1 MERFD
6 DVYIKVHSLGPDTL
20 THTASGQVVD
30 WESVRGWF
38 DQLIPNLKRLAAD
51 DGYEWAL
58 MENQQKICLSDS
70 YYGSDFSEWR
80 NVQQE
85 LSHSPGLVDY
95 SGLDAQLPVI
105 STIE

>member
-1 MERFD
+1 MERFRN
-6 DVYIKVHSLGPDTL
+6 VYIKVHSLSPDTL
-20 THTASGQVVD
+20 TYTASGQVVD
-30 WESVRGWF
+30 WESERGWF
-38 DQLIPNLKRLAAD
+38 DQLIPILKKLAFD

-58 MENQQKICLSDS
+58 MENRQKTRLTDS
-70 YYGSDFSEWR
+70 YYESDFSEWR

-85 LSHSPGLVDY
+85 LSHCLSLVDY